1 LILVGFL
8 CLMVGYIRGYIRWLV
23 CWSCSLEM
31 CIVMERLYVLKWNNL
46 LKSVLKWNSWCIVEV

>member
-1 LILVGFL
+1 
-8 CLMVGYIRGYIRWLV
+8 MVGYIRGYIRWLV